1 MMKAIGSISVPLRGC
16 FRNAQLRRM
25 CAAAGSQKMTV
36 RDALTSGM
44 DEEMERDETVFLI
57 GEEVAE
63 YQGAYKVSK
72 GLLQKYGAKRVVDT
86 PITEAGFTGLAV
98 GAAFGGLRPICEYMT
113 WNFSMQAIDHIV
125 NSAGKIH
132 SMSGGK
138 ITKSCPVVF
147 RGNNGAA
154 KGVASQHSQDFSAW
168 YGSCPGLKVFSVY
181 DSEDARGMMKVAI
194 RDNDP
199 VVVLENELLL
209 GEEFDVSPEVLDK
222 DFTIEF
228 GKAKIMK
235 PGIDITIVALA
246 RMVGESL
253 KAAEQLEKE
262 GISCEVINLRSI
274 RPLDRDTVIQS
285 AMKTNRLVTVEE
297 GWPQHGVGAE
307 ICALI
312 METAAFDY
320 LDAPVERV
328 TGADVPMPYAANL
341 EALCTPT
348 ADNIYAA
355 VMRTMRGGKTPDRQ
369 S

>member
-1 MMKAIGSISVPLRGC
+1 MVYAQTDSRDFMDMFPETTAN
-16 FRNAQLRRM
+16 RNQSCQQQEKSKSM
-25 CAAAGSQKMTV
+25 IEQMTV
-36 RDALTSGM
+36 REALNSDM
-44 DEEMERDETVFLI
+44 DGEMARDETVFLL
-57 GEEVAE
+57 GEEVVE

-86 PITEAGFTGLAV
+86 PITEVGFTGLAV

-138 ITKSCPVVF
+138 ITCPVVF

-181 DSEDARGMMKVAI
+181 DSEDARGMMKAAI

-222 DFTIEF
+222 DHNRIRKSENYETRYRYYNRRACSN
-228 GKAKIMK
+228 G
-235 PGIDITIVALA
+235 GRIVK
-246 RMVGESL
+246 G
-253 KAAEQLEKE
+253 
-262 GISCEVINLRSI
+262 
-274 RPLDRDTVIQS
+274 
-285 AMKTNRLVTVEE
+285 
-297 GWPQHGVGAE
+297 
-307 ICALI
+307 
-312 METAAFDY
+312 
-320 LDAPVERV
+320 
-328 TGADVPMPYAANL
+328 
-341 EALCTPT
+341 
-348 ADNIYAA
+348 
-355 VMRTMRGGKTPDRQ
+355 RGTTRKRGN
-369 S
+369 